1 MSFAD
6 VFANIPND
14 KRVVVKSP
22 TSALAKLIAR
32 YTESA
37 KDKDYAPDIQDA
49 WVGSDLKSAMAL
61 LPIEDQVKLAYF
73 YCIDT
78 GLLEVEHPV
87 EHEDP
92 ETVME
97 IDRHRAYL
105 WILKS
110 GFMLFAA
117 FVAVTTGA
125 TLAYAFRSDS
135 NEGFE
140 GVRVLLSTAAEIA
153 KIFFTGE

>member
-14 KRVVVKSP
+14 RTVVVKSP

-37 KDKDYAPDIQDA
+37 KDKDFAPDVKDT
-49 WVGSDLKSAMAL
+49 WTGSDLKAAMAV
-61 LPIEDQVKLAYF
+61 LPTEDQVRIAYF

-78 GLLEVEHPV
+78 GLLEQETVV
-87 EHEDP
+87 VDP
-92 ETVME
+92 EKELDME
-97 IDRHRAYL
+97 NRRLYMSLIK
-105 WILKS
+105 WGFILAAI
-110 GFMLFAA
+110 FAA
-117 FVAVTTGA
+117 VIVGA

-140 GVRVLLSTAAEIA
+140 GIRVLLSTAAEIA